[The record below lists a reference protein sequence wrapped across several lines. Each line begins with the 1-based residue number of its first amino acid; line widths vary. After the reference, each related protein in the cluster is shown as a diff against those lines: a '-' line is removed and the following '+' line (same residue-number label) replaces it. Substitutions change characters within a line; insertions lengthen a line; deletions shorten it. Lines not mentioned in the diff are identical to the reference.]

1 MVVLIST
8 QCQGPKR
15 KRNTFSHLPDQPDQ
29 THDVRSAV
37 TVLCKTQSVDEADS
51 GSFSKTPLSEHPQA
65 PSADAPLSNNTLPS
79 TETNK

>member
-1 MVVLIST
+1 M
-8 QCQGPKR
+8 
-15 KRNTFSHLPDQPDQ
+15 
-29 THDVRSAV
+29 RSAV